1 MKRDI
6 AYFVAMCFSR
16 WRYIIKTQR
25 YDSRNWYSYFILEVI
40 NMEFLMVWPW
50 VRRKNDSNWV
60 IVDSIT
66 NSVHFLDVET
76 TCLEEDYTNIYINDI
91 VMFYGV
97 PLPIIYIYI
106 GLQFTCRLI
115 MSFQKGL
122 GTQVNLN
129 KMFQKQRDGK
139 EERTIYT
146 LEDMLMDF
154 VIEFKGS
161 WYDHLYLIEFASNSS
176 YHSCIQIAS
185 YETIYWYRWTSPIG
199 LFEVCEKT
207 CIWPNSV

>member
-1 MKRDI
+1 MG
-6 AYFVAMCFSR
+6 FLCL
-16 WRYIIKTQR
+16 
-25 YDSRNWYSYFILEVI
+25 SY
-40 NMEFLMVWPW
+40 
-50 VRRKNDSNWV
+50 
-60 IVDSIT
+60 
-66 NSVHFLDVET
+66 
-76 TCLEEDYTNIYINDI
+76 
-91 VMFYGV
+91 
-97 PLPIIYIYI
+97 IYIYI
-106 GLQFTCRLI
+106 GLQFTSSLI

-185 YETIYWYRWTSPIG
+185 YETIYWYR
-199 LFEVCEKT
+199 
-207 CIWPNSV
+207 